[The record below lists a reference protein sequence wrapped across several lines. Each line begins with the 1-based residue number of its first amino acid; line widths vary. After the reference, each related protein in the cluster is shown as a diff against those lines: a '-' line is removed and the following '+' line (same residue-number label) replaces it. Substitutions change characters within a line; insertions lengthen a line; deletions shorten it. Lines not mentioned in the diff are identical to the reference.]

1 MVSSFAGQGVKFSK
15 VDEATLKKDKDLESK
30 HPLLTL
36 PYLKTSSGDIIST
49 PSAIMSY
56 LGSNSDAKLYG
67 KTVFQEG

>member
-1 MVSSFAGQGVKFSK
+1 MVSSFAGKGVKFSK
-15 VDEATLKKDKDLESK
+15 VNDEEALKKDKDLEAK
-30 HPLLTL
+30 HPLLTF

-67 KTVFQEG
+67 KSVF